1 MRTVTAAFMLTL
13 TLVCSQSARAQHATQ
28 HQTHGQAGSNY
39 AALATRTVKALS
51 DEQISDLRAAK
62 GMGLALAAE
71 LNGYPGP
78 LHVLQ
83 LADQLSLTPSQRA
96 EMQRQVDDMKRDAG
110 ALGEE
115 VIALETE
122 LDRQFSSRTITPA
135 RLDDVTGRIGQKQAA
150 LRSAHLKYHLSTAN
164 TLSPDQVKH
173 YNGLRGYNG
182 TQEGHSKVKP

>member
-13 TLVCSQSARAQHATQ
+13 ALVCGESAVAQHSGP
-28 HQTHGQAGSNY
+28 HHGHGQPGSSY
-39 AALATRTVKALS
+39 AALASRTVKALS

-83 LADQLSLTPSQRA
+83 LADQLGLTPSQRA
-96 EMQRQVDDMKRDAG
+96 EMQRQVDDMKRDAR

-122 LDRQFSSRTITPA
+122 LDRHFASRSITHA
-135 RLDDVTGRIGQKQAA
+135 SLDDVTSRIGQKQAA
-150 LRSAHLKYHLSTAN
+150 LRSAHLKYHLSTV
-164 TLSPDQVKH
+164 TMLSSAQVRQ
-173 YNGLRGYNG
+173 YNVLRGY
-182 TQEGHSKVKP
+182 EGQQPHRQ

>member
-13 TLVCSQSARAQHATQ
+13 TLACVESALAQQTGP
-28 HQTHGQAGSNY
+28 HQGHGQLGSSY
-39 AALATRTVKALS
+39 AALASRTVKAPS

-83 LADQLSLTPSQRA
+83 LADQLGLTPLQRA
-96 EMQRQVDDMKRDAG
+96 EMQHQADEMKRDAR

-122 LDRQFSSRTITPA
+122 LDRQFASRSITPVG
-135 RLDDVTGRIGQKQAA
+135 LDDITGRIGQKQAA
-150 LRSAHLKYHLSTAN
+150 LRSAHPKYHLSTVA
-164 TLSPDQVKH
+164 TLSSAQVRQ
-173 YNGLRGYNG
+173 YNVLRGY
-182 TQEGHSKVKP
+182 EGHQSHRQ

>member
-1 MRTVTAAFMLTL
+1 MRTLTAFMLTL
-13 TLVCSQSARAQHATQ
+13 TVVCSESALAQHSAQ
-28 HQTHGQAGSNY
+28 HQTQGQAGTNY
-39 AALATRTVKALS
+39 AALASRTVKALS

-96 EMQRQVDDMKRDAG
+96 EMQRQVDDMKRDAR

-135 RLDDVTGRIGQKQAA
+135 SLDDVTGRIGQKQAA
-150 LRSAHLKYHLSTAN
+150 LRSAHLKYHLLTAN

-173 YNGLRGYNG
+173 YNGLRGYSG

>member
-1 MRTVTAAFMLTL
+1 MQTVTVAFMLTL
-13 TLVCSQSARAQHATQ
+13 TLVCGESALAQHTGP
-28 HQTHGQAGSNY
+28 HQGHGQPGSSY
-39 AALATRTVKALS
+39 AALASRTVKALS

-83 LADQLSLTPSQRA
+83 LADQLGLTPLQRA
-96 EMQRQVDDMKRDAG
+96 EMQRQVDDMKRDAR

-122 LDRQFSSRTITPA
+122 LDRQFASRSITPA
-135 RLDDVTGRIGQKQAA
+135 SLDDVTRRIGQKQAA
-150 LRSAHLKYHLSTAN
+150 LRSAHLKYHLSTVAR
-164 TLSPDQVKH
+164 LSSAQVRQ
-173 YNGLRGYNG
+173 YNVLRGY
-182 TQEGHSKVKP
+182 EGHQSHRE